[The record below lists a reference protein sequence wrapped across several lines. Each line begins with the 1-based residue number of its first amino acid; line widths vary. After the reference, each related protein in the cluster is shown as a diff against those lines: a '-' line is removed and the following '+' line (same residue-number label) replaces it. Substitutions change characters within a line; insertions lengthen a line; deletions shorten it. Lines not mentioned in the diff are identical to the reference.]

1 MKYCLSVFLFLLLAV
16 ATAAQPL
23 QLSQISGSPKVNTYA
38 VVIGISSYLD
48 TDVTPLEFSN
58 RDAVVFADFL
68 MSASGGAVPKKN
80 IKLLVDS
87 AATSGEVDKA
97 LRWLKDNAKKDDV
110 VYFYFSGHGA
120 LENVTMFNNG
130 YLICYNTPAVA
141 FVNMGLS
148 IDYLNDIA
156 NTLSVQT
163 NAHVVMI
170 TDACHS
176 GKMAGSKFKGNYLVG
191 EQLMAA
197 KQNEIRMASCTP
209 DQLSNEKADWGGGRG
224 VFSYH
229 LVNGLQGG
237 LADADHNA
245 MVTLGELK
253 NYMQSAMA
261 NDLVLKNDNEVQTP
275 VIKGDNDF
283 KLSTVV
289 QAEAVKIKQQ
299 VATDSLTNMRVLVSL
314 NREDAAEPEAY
325 FLSIIKEQN
334 LEELTDSL
342 QLYNLPAEE
351 ITFALIKKL
360 KAGVIGEKLNKL
372 DELENILKSDKEK
385 RNRFNVDLARAFTD
399 RGQEVILHY
408 LKGDE
413 AEMERRRYYN
423 ISKNGYDIYS
433 KMFGVAFKLSQS
445 DKYIRNIAAV
455 LMHYFSGVALR
466 LKVPLTAKPQ
476 ILIEQA
482 LAQQKKALTLEE
494 HAAYIYNELGILYQ
508 FKKDYGN
515 AELNYIKATEL
526 SPRWA
531 LPHSNLC
538 GLYGVTKKFE
548 KAVAA
553 CHIADSLQS
562 GLQSISVNLGFI
574 NEEMGNQLYAEEYY
588 RNAIDINSRHYIP
601 FERLG
606 NVYMNTTNYAM
617 ADSFF
622 YEADLRKKGYHFGG
636 NEWDRTPASFVM
648 APFSTL
654 VCKVDPSI
662 LKPTD
667 IFAFFTW
674 GVQEYGAGKFDIA
687 VKILKKVI
695 ANDKTNPLVFH
706 YLGKI
711 FYDQQKWEEAEVMF
725 KLALKYSKNKPDFE
739 GYVDSVIASAIYPY
753 DHECFENFFKQKY
766 YDQVEDYYFAGTMYE
781 SWKHVEEA
789 EIFFKKIIDTWPS
802 DWGGY
807 TKLWRLYEKQGR
819 YTETAEVIKKF
830 GVVDSDQA
838 ERELNAFYRRTIEK
852 FPDNGDWN
860 YKLGLLLYSRAK
872 VTARVP
878 YFDSIVYFPL
888 LNKELFIDLDMY
900 EKLGSNDILSLAD
913 KSTTGA
919 PLRIHLDENGLYEGR
934 YKNYKIQGT
943 KEFISLADPI
953 YMPRK
958 DGIHYLQRASEL
970 ISEKET
976 LADIHFKTGNIFLWA
991 GSKKQAYPFFE
1002 KSLELV
1008 AENANAR
1015 FTLVDIYA
1023 ALYKNKAA
1031 MKQLNYL
1038 YDSSQINFE
1047 KRLLLAQFNIHAG
1060 QFETANNLLDKA
1072 EAIHPYTVP
1081 EIEDLRGRLN
1091 LLKNK
1096 PKEAIEFYYRS
1107 LAACEMYPGDEVKT
1121 FTGSTLYTISRL
1133 YAKTGKNKEALKW
1146 LQSAIDFGFNYSYVL
1161 HIDPFMNNLR
1171 KTQKWKAMV
1180 AGISIRSYKSNFS
1193 PN

>member
-1 MKYCLSVFLFLLLAV
+1 MKYSLPVFLFLLLGLAV
-16 ATAAQPL
+16 CAQPL
-23 QLSQISGSPKVNTYA
+23 QPSENSVPPKGNTYA

-48 TDVTPLEFSN
+48 TNVTPLEFSN

-68 MSASGGAVPKKN
+68 MSASGGSVPKKN
-80 IKLLVDS
+80 IKLLIDS
-87 AATSGEVDKA
+87 VATSGEVDKA

-148 IDYLNDIA
+148 IDYLNDVA

-163 NAHVVMI
+163 HAHVVII

-191 EQLMAA
+191 EQLMIA

-237 LADADHNA
+237 LADADHNTI
-245 MVTLGELK
+245 VTLGELK
-253 NYMQSAMA
+253 NYMQSSMA
-261 NDLVLKNDNEVQTP
+261 NDLVLKNDSEVQTP
-275 VIKGDNDF
+275 VIKGDNNF
-283 KLSTVV
+283 QLATVV

-299 VATDSLTNMRVLVSL
+299 VAVDSVTNMRVLVSL
-314 NREDAAEPEAY
+314 NREDVAEPEAY
-325 FLSIIKEQN
+325 FLSLIKNQDLEQ
-334 LEELTDSL
+334 LTDSL
-342 QLYNLPAEE
+342 QLYRLSAEE

-360 KAGVIGEKLNKL
+360 KAGTIAGTKQDKLN
-372 DELENILKSDKEK
+372 ELESILKSGKEK
-385 RNRFNVDLARAFTD
+385 FNRFNVDLARAFTD
-399 RGQEVILHY
+399 RGQAVILHY

-423 ISKNGYDIYS
+423 ISKNGYDVYS
-433 KMFGVAFKLSQS
+433 KMFGIAVKLSQS
-445 DKYIRNIAAV
+445 DKYLSNIAAV
-455 LMHYFSGVALR
+455 LMHYFTGVTLR
-466 LKVPLTAKPQ
+466 LKVPLTAKPEL
-476 ILIEQA
+476 LIEQA
-482 LAQQKKALTLEE
+482 LTEQKKALALEE

-508 FKKDYGN
+508 FKKDYTQ
-515 AELNYIKATEL
+515 AEKNYIKATEL

-531 LPHSNLC
+531 LPRSNLC
-538 GLYGVTKKFE
+538 GLYGVTKKIE
-548 KAVAA
+548 KAIAS
-553 CHIADSLQS
+553 CQLADSLQA

-574 NEEMGNQLYAEEYY
+574 NERMGNQLYAEEYY

-606 NVYMNTTNYAM
+606 NVYMNIASYAM

-636 NEWDRTPASFVM
+636 NEWDRTPASMVM
-648 APFSTL
+648 APFANPF
-654 VCKVDPSI
+654 CKVDPSI

-674 GVQEYGAGKFDIA
+674 GVQEYEQGKYDSA
-687 VKILKKVI
+687 VRILKKVI

-711 FYDQQKWEEAEVMF
+711 FYDQQKWEEAELMF
-725 KLALKYSKNKPDFE
+725 KLALKYSKNKDDFKY
-739 GYVDSVIASAIYPY
+739 YVDSVKISAIYPY
-753 DHECFENFFKQKY
+753 DHACFEDFFEKKY
-766 YDQVEDYYFAGTMYE
+766 YDRVEDYYFTGAIYE

-789 EIFFKKIIDTWPS
+789 EIFFKEIIDTRPS
-802 DWGGY
+802 EMGGY
-807 TKLWRLYEKQGR
+807 LKLWRLYEKQGR
-819 YTETAEVIKKF
+819 YTETAEVIKNSA
-830 GVVDSDQA
+830 VINQEQA
-838 ERELNAFYRRTIEK
+838 DRELNAFYRRTIEI
-852 FPDNGDWN
+852 FPDNGDLN
-860 YKLGLLLYSRAK
+860 YRLGLLLYSHAK
-872 VTARVP
+872 VTAMVP

-888 LNKELFIDLDMY
+888 LNKELFVDFDMFG
-900 EKLGSNDILSLAD
+900 KFGADDNLSLAD

-919 PLRIHLDENGLYEGR
+919 PVRIHLDQGGLYEGR
-934 YKNYKIQGT
+934 YNSYKVPGIN
-943 KEFISLADPI
+943 ELISLADPI

-958 DGIHYLQRASEL
+958 DGIHYLQRAAEL
-970 ISEKET
+970 LSEKET

-1008 AENANAR
+1008 AGNANAR
-1015 FTLVDIYA
+1015 LTLIDIYA

-1060 QFETANNLLDKA
+1060 QFETANKLLDKA
-1072 EAIHPYTVP
+1072 EAIHPYVL
-1081 EIEDLRGRLN
+1081 IQIADLRGRLN
-1091 LLKNK
+1091 MLDDKLKDAIIFYQQCINK
-1096 PKEAIEFYYRS
+1096 QNTAPWLTSYS
-1107 LAACEMYPGDEVKT
+1107 LA
-1121 FTGSTLYTISRL
+1121 RL
-1133 YAKTGKNKEALKW
+1133 HAKTGNNQQALYW
-1146 LQSAIDFGFNYSYVL
+1146 LQFAVKNGFNYSFVL
-1161 HIDPFMNNLR
+1161 LNDPFMDGLR
-1171 KTQKWKAMV
+1171 KTSNWKKIV
-1180 AGISIRSYKSNFS
+1180 DTISAKKYKSNFS
-1193 PN
+1193 AN